1 MPRLPTRVL
10 VVDDYEP
17 WHRFYK
23 TELQKQSNLQ
33 IVAHVSDGLEA
44 VQQAHELQPHLILM
58 DIGLPKLNGIQA
70 ARLIREVS
78 PMSRILF
85 VSENRSAEVIEEA
98 LNTGACGYAVKSDVA
113 SDLFP
118 AVEAVLEGK
127 RFVSPSVTGQVPVTP
142 NTRTPQGRHPT
153 DHNPY
158 LRFAG
163 SASISEFLASIIVPA
178 ADFVTLQLFDSANG
192 ILRIVA
198 QQGFQSEFLNY
209 FDTVSD
215 KKECGCGAAMKGQ
228 SRIVVTDVVTDPLF

>member
-17 WHRFYK
+17 WHRFYT

-85 VSENRSAEVIEEA
+85 VSENRSAEIIEEA
-98 LNTGACGYAVKSDVA
+98 LNTGACGYVAKSDVA

-118 AVEAVLEGK
+118 AVEAVLESK
-127 RFVSPSVTGQVPVTP
+127 RFVSRSVTGQVPATA

-163 SASISEFLASIIVPA
+163 SASISEFLASIIAVPA

-215 KKECGCGAAMKGQ
+215 KRNAGAE
-228 SRIVVTDVVTDPLF
+228 RR